1 MGHRAAIYDV
11 SVYKRNRPKELFPF
25 GAISDGKYRYLG
37 DFLVDAFDPKTFSAA
52 SDDNSREVLCTKA
65 KLGGPNNADVRAI
78 LHPGERGIRANIMEP
93 DGQIGFEQTAKHT
106 QLLTCGSLFRLPRK
120 EKTGWWACHINNNR
134 SIKSLVHDRI
144 QELFRKEFPDLML
157 DISPCVNA
165 AAFKAALDS
174 DRLLSA
180 SLVKYERPSD
190 IAENGKW
197 ESGNTGLKYQLYI
210 RPERGKR
217 LATTLAKKAFGGDK
231 NAFGQVV
238 KFGGVSFDSAKL
250 EVELENGLHRS
261 FNIEAPESGHAF
273 TEDIEPKVNSDG
285 ELDETTLYN
294 ELGRV
299 VNELG

>member
-1 MGHRAAIYDV
+1 MGHRAAIYNV
-11 SVYKRNRPKELFPF
+11 SVYKRRHPDELLKL
-25 GAISDGKYRYLG
+25 GAISDGKYLG
-37 DFLVDAFDPKTFSAA
+37 DFLVDAFNPKVFSAA
-52 SDDNSREVLCTKA
+52 SDDNSRDVLSSKA
-65 KLGGPNNADVRAI
+65 TLGGPDNADVHAI

-120 EKTGWWACHINNNR
+120 QTHGWWACHVNHNR
-134 SIKSLVHDRI
+134 SVKSLVHARL
-144 QELFRKEFPDLML
+144 QELFREEFEGLVL
-157 DISPCVNA
+157 SITPCVNS

-180 SLVKYERPSD
+180 SLVKYEKSSD
-190 IAENGKW
+190 IAKNGKW
-197 ESGNTGLKYQLYI
+197 QTGNTGLKYQLHI

-217 LATTLAKKAFGGDK
+217 LKTALAQKAFGGDK
-231 NAFGQVV
+231 TAFGQIL

-261 FNIEAPESGHAF
+261 FNIEAPDSGHAF
-273 TEDIEPKVNSDG
+273 TEDIKPKVNADG
-285 ELDETTLYN
+285 ELDETTLFS

-299 VNELG
+299 VTELG